1 MKILTI
7 GSPKNLVE
15 VKQKFGETHGYSL
28 AGDRVSAK
36 GQFENIELIFD
47 FAAYKNYKSV
57 NIYKDPHPVV
67 FLNTSTTSLKNLT
80 QDLEPLIFGFC
91 GMPTFL
97 NREILEVIIGN
108 ERQQAKL
115 DEVCDKLKTKYSVV
129 ADRVGMVTPRVI
141 CMIINEAYY
150 TVEEGTATREDID
163 LAMKLG
169 TNYPYGPFEWAG
181 LIGEE
186 QILALLQKL
195 NITDTRYQP
204 ASLLI
209 EEVNNKSK

>member
-47 FAAYKNYKSV
+47 FVAYENYKSV
-57 NIYKDPHPVV
+57 NIYKDSHPVV

-97 NREILEVIIGN
+97 NREILEVVIGN

-169 TNYPYGPFEWAG
+169 TNYPYGPFEWASRIG
-181 LIGEE
+181 LKNVC
-186 QILALLQKL
+186 QLLEAVHCETK
-195 NITDTRYQP
+195 DTRYKIC
-204 ASLLI
+204 ALLREESLL
-209 EEVNNKSK
+209 N